1 MLTVVILAGGLATR
15 LQTVLKDIPKS
26 LIDICGKPFID
37 WQLKLLSKSGVE
49 RVVLCTSYKSE
60 MIEDYVGDGSKYG
73 IEVNYS
79 KDGPIQLGTG
89 GAIRKAAKTLEEKF
103 MVLYGDS
110 YLPIDYNAVQS
121 VFENI
126 DELALMSIYKNNNE
140 FDSSNV
146 HFEFGK
152 VKNYSKNSKS
162 DRFNY
167 IDYGLSFFHK
177 SIFEVHSLDEKF
189 DLSDTF
195 SALCKADQLAAFE
208 VKQRFYEV
216 GSAGGISDFT
226 EYIKRSRNV
235 L

>member
-1 MLTVVILAGGLATR
+1 MLTVAILAGGLATR
-15 LQTVLKDIPKS
+15 LQPILKETPKS
-26 LIDICGKPFID
+26 LINICGKPFID
-37 WQLKLLSKSGVE
+37 WQLSLLSSSGVK

-60 MIEDYVGDGSKYG
+60 MIEDYVGDGSKFG
-73 IEVNYS
+73 IEINYS

-89 GAIRKAAKTLEEKF
+89 GAIKKATQMLEEKF

-110 YLPIDYNAVQS
+110 YLPIDYKAVQS
-121 VFENI
+121 VFENV

-152 VKNYSKNSKS
+152 VKNYSKVSNS
-162 DRFNY
+162 DGFNY
-167 IDYGLSFFHK
+167 IDFGLSFFNK
-177 SIFEVHSLDEKF
+177 SIFGGHGLDEKF

-216 GSAGGISDFT
+216 GSVRGISDFT

-235 L
+235 I